1 MKLLS
6 AILLLL
12 TMTGI
17 ANAAY
22 VNDQSFNQGNG
33 VYLTIMNTTVNNITC
48 CISNTLFMNI
58 SENTVS
64 WTAGANKIITYP
76 RYTGDNF
83 TFDISGNS
91 YINFS
96 AVMVNASSSYNLS
109 VNGIVL
115 QTRNTTVGKM
125 VWFNYTGSGVLSVT
139 YSTISAPGGETGTT
153 WRWLDG
159 YITSNESGL
168 AINAA
173 TVTTSK
179 GVTTTNSLGYYSFG
193 YVFEDAKSYWVNV
206 SKLNYNSNNTYLL
219 FNQDNEVLN
228 RTLSLVVPTP
238 PDIEEPVGLYDYTVE
253 YKYDC
258 DQTRAGGISFEFM
271 KSFNAVTLFIIVI
284 LIIFILKIVQENP
297 VVGILSAVVIIVFVG
312 TLLPSIA
319 SWSTEVACIDSS
331 EVYNLSDY
339 PDIWVDL
346 NHTNILNAS
355 ETISNNS
362 YNGIL
367 NVDYNMDYSG
377 GHFKPLSTGNF
388 SFGE

>member
-139 YSTISAPGGETGTT
+139 YSTISAPFPTPT
-153 WRWLDG
+153 
-159 YITSNESGL
+159 ITSWTPTSLATIRTGL
-168 AINAA
+168 SQQFEITGSTGGIDTYHWKFDGVDVGDSSNIYTKTFLYNSSKRNQDH
-173 TVTTSK
+173 TVTVYGTNETETSNT
-179 GVTTTNSLGYYSFG
+179 VTWSTTVLLTAIIDYDFDKNFSDIGLSDLNPVNLSTIGASPYVQSAIGTIFWGILFALIFIMIWMRQDDVTIPSLLGLIIG
-193 YVFEDAKSYWVNV
+193 
-206 SKLNYNSNNTYLL
+206 
-219 FNQDNEVLN
+219 
-228 RTLSLVVPTP
+228 LSLWAMMPSDWVSMAMSLS
-238 PDIEEPVGLYDYTVE
+238 I
-253 YKYDC
+253 
-258 DQTRAGGISFEFM
+258 ISFFGIM
-271 KSFNAVTLFIIVI
+271 YTLI
-284 LIIFILKIVQENP
+284 K
-297 VVGILSAVVIIVFVG
+297 GRR
-312 TLLPSIA
+312 
-319 SWSTEVACIDSS
+319 
-331 EVYNLSDY
+331 
-339 PDIWVDL
+339 
-346 NHTNILNAS
+346 
-355 ETISNNS
+355 
-362 YNGIL
+362 
-367 NVDYNMDYSG
+367 
-377 GHFKPLSTGNF
+377 
-388 SFGE
+388 